1 MPALQQKT
9 LSGVQKAAIVLLQ
22 LGPETS
28 SHILRSMSEDEVADL
43 MAEVA
48 RLRDLDPGVIEE
60 VLEEFTTLAET
71 RINVTS
77 GGIELARTLLERS
90 LGPEKAGEI
99 LERVTATIIPA
110 PFEFLRGVD
119 PRQILSFIQDEHGQT
134 IALVMAY
141 VHPDIAALLMS
152 GLPEERQRDVAHR
165 VAVMDRTSPE
175 FIEEVENV
183 LRRKLSSVLAPS
195 EMTVAGGVG
204 ALVDILNRSDRA
216 TERGILEGLEHQDET
231 LADEVRQRM
240 FVFEDITSLDD
251 RSVQLILRQVDAKD
265 LAMAL
270 KGTRDDV
277 KSKITKNMSQRAA
290 QNLLEE
296 IDMLGPV
303 RLKSVEEAQGG
314 IVRVIRSLEEQGQ
327 LVLARGGSGDEFV
340 V

>member
-1 MPALQQKT
+1 MPTPTKT
-9 LSGVQKAAIVLLQ
+9 LTGLQKAAIVLLQ
-22 LGPETS
+22 LGPDTS
-28 SHILRSMSEDEVADL
+28 SHILRTMTEDEVADI
-43 MAEVA
+43 MSEVA
-48 RLRDLDPGVIEE
+48 RLRDLDPDLIEE

-71 RINVTS
+71 RVNVTS
-77 GGIELARTLLERS
+77 GGIELARTLLEKS
-90 LGPEKAGEI
+90 LGAEKAAEI
-99 LERVTATIIPA
+99 LERVTATIVPA
-110 PFEFLRGVD
+110 PFEFLRGAD

-134 IALVMAY
+134 IALVLAY
-141 VHPDIAALLMS
+141 VHPDIAALIMS

-183 LRRKLSSVLAPS
+183 LRRKLSTVLAPS
-195 EMTVAGGVG
+195 ELSVAGGVG

-216 TERGILEGLEHQDET
+216 TERGILEGLEHQDEA

-240 FVFEDITSLDD
+240 FVFEDITGLDD

-270 KGTRDDV
+270 KGTREDV
-277 KSKITKNMSQRAA
+277 KLKITKNMSQRAA

-296 IDMLGPV
+296 IEMLGPV

-314 IVRVIRSLEEQGQ
+314 IVRVIRSLEESGQ
-327 LVLARGGSGDEFV
+327 LVLARSGGGDEFV

>member
-1 MPALQQKT
+1 VPALQQKT

>member
-1 MPALQQKT
+1 MAVAQKSLT
-9 LSGVQKAAIVLLQ
+9 GIQKAAIVLLQ
-22 LGPETS
+22 LGPDTS
-28 SHILRSMSEDEVADL
+28 SHILRTLPEDEVADL
-43 MAEVA
+43 MSEVA
-48 RLRDLDPGVIEE
+48 RLRDLDPDVIEG

-77 GGIELARTLLERS
+77 GGIELARTLLEKS
-90 LGPEKAGEI
+90 LGAEKAGEI
-99 LERVTATIIPA
+99 LERVTATIVPA
-110 PFEFLRGVD
+110 PFEFLRGAD
-119 PRQILSFIQDEHGQT
+119 PRQVLSFIQDEHSQT
-134 IALVMAY
+134 IALVIAY
-141 VHPDIAALLMS
+141 VHPDIAALIMS

-165 VAVMDRTSPE
+165 LAVMDRTSPE

-195 EMTVAGGVG
+195 ELTVAGGVQ

-216 TERGILEGLEHQDET
+216 TERGILEGLETQDEA

-240 FVFEDITSLDD
+240 FVFEDITGLDD

-270 KGTRDDV
+270 KGTREDV

-296 IDMLGPV
+296 IEMLGPV

-314 IVRVIRSLEEQGQ
+314 VVRVIRTLEESGQ
-327 LVLARGGSGDEFV
+327 LVLSRSGGGDEFV